1 MFDAVVVGAGLAGL
15 TAALRMAQAGLG
27 VSVVAT
33 GVGSLHLGGAAI
45 DVLGYAP
52 ERVASPQRK
61 LPGFVRSHPEH
72 PYARTPPALVA
83 EALEWIAASAS
94 ELSLSG
100 SAARNMLLPT
110 AVGALKPS
118 ALVPAT
124 MAAGDLRSGGRVV
137 LAGIPALKD
146 FYASYAATNLNAA
159 GLEGVQ
165 ARAVEVDLDLDGEA
179 DPGPLRLA
187 RRLEEPAFRAR
198 LGAELAAAVE
208 PGEII
213 GVPAILGLDR
223 APEVWSELQETAGA
237 RLFEIP
243 TLPPSLPGMRLYN
256 VLQRALKRAGGRV
269 VIGARAVAAA
279 TTGGGSR
286 RTISGIVTDAGGR
299 EVVHRAGHVVL
310 ATGGI
315 AAGGIRMDSDW
326 KLEEAVL
333 GLPVAGAPTPDE
345 KRFDPD
351 YFASHPLSRAGIE
364 VDDSWR
370 PVGAEGE
377 PVYANLRAAGASL
390 VGAEPWKEK
399 SGNGISLVT
408 GYAAAGAI
416 LLSG

>member
-1 MFDAVVVGAGLAGL
+1 MQDAVVVGAGLAGL
-15 TAALRMAQAGLG
+15 TAALRLAQAGLR
-27 VSVVAT
+27 VSVVAA

-52 ERVASPQRK
+52 ERVASPLRR
-61 LPGFVRSHPEH
+61 LPGFARSHPEH

-83 EALEWIAASAS
+83 ESLEWLAAAAPG
-94 ELSLSG
+94 LSLTG

-118 ALVPAT
+118 AVVPAT

-137 LAGIPALKD
+137 LAGVRVLKD
-146 FYASYAATNLNAA
+146 FYAAYAATNLNAS
-159 GLEGVQ
+159 GRDRVQ
-165 ARAVEVDLDLDGEA
+165 ARAVDVTLDLDGEA

-187 RRLEEPAFRAR
+187 RRLEEPAFRAH
-198 LGAELAAAVE
+198 LGAQLAAAVE
-208 PGEII
+208 PGESI

-223 APEVWSELQETAGA
+223 AGDVWSELQERAGA
-237 RLFEIP
+237 ALFEIP

-256 VLQRALKRAGGRV
+256 ALQRALKRAGGRV
-269 VIGARAVAAA
+269 IIGSRAVAAA
-279 TTGGGSR
+279 TTGANPQR
-286 RTISGIVTDAGGR
+286 VSGIVVAAAGR
-299 EVVHRAGHVVL
+299 EVVHPAGHFVL

-315 AAGGIRMDSDW
+315 GAGGIRMDSDG

-333 GLPVAGAPTPDE
+333 GLPVAGAPGPDDE
-345 KRFDPD
+345 RFEAD
-351 YFASHPLSRAGIE
+351 YFASHGLNRTGVA

-370 PVGAEGE
+370 PVGASGE
-377 PVYANLRAAGASL
+377 LLYANLRVVGASL
-390 VGAEPWKEK
+390 AGAEPWKEK